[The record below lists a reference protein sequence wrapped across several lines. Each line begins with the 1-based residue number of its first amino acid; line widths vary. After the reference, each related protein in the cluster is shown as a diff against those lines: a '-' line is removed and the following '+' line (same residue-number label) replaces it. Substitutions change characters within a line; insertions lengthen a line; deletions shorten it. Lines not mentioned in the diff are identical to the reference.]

1 MTTSATIET
10 RLPEL
15 TALELESIVPVS
27 KAAQIQGVSPDAPR
41 PHQNSPA
48 PATRSASL
56 RTIMCSGVSPASR
69 PISLQTNEAVGG
81 T

>member
-27 KAAQIQGVSPDAPR
+27 KAAQIQGVSPTFKRRYRHLIRRLSPR
-41 PHQNSPA
+41 RNGVK
-48 PATRSASL
+48 L
-56 RTIMCSGVSPASR
+56 RDLLDQRRA
-69 PISLQTNEAVGG
+69 
-81 T
+81 

>member
-27 KAAQIQGVSPDAPR
+27 KAAQIQGVSPDTFKRRYRHPIRRLSPR
-41 PHQNSPA
+41 RNGVK
-48 PATRSASL
+48 L
-56 RTIMCSGVSPASR
+56 RDLLDQRRA
-69 PISLQTNEAVGG
+69 
-81 T
+81 

>member
-27 KAAQIQGVSPDAPR
+27 KAAQIQGVSPDTFKRRYRHPLIRRLSPR
-41 PHQNSPA
+41 RNGVK
-48 PATRSASL
+48 L
-56 RTIMCSGVSPASR
+56 RDLLDQRRA
-69 PISLQTNEAVGG
+69 
-81 T
+81 